1 MKKLDKDEIN
11 RLLEKAPTGA
21 QNVVEIAEGQFVV
34 FSKMVD
40 GTKEEF
46 SFYSLVAENNTEWL
60 SFKTK
65 KHLGNGLWLLT
76 DFNDNQRFYNTDT
89 GVMSNLLCFKT
100 KEDLGNGLWLL
111 TDPDSDYGGDKYLYN
126 VNTNARSPFFKT
138 KKHLDNGL
146 WLLTDFNDNQCFYN
160 TDTGMMSN
168 LLWFL
173 WFKTKEDFGNGLWL
187 LTSSEPSVHGD
198 KYLYNVNTNARS
210 PFFKTK
216 EDFGNG
222 LWLLTDSFSRKCFYN
237 VKTNV
242 TFVSKTKE
250 DPSNG
255 LWLLTDFDGH
265 KCFYNVNTGKKSDTL
280 SFEYYVVQNGEIVC
294 ISRYGTRATLNVET
308 MELGPYQVREA

>member
-111 TDPDSDYGGDKYLYN
+111 TDS
-126 VNTNARSPFFKT
+126 
-138 KKHLDNGL
+138 
-146 WLLTDFNDNQCFYN
+146 FN
-160 TDTGMMSN
+160 
-168 LLWFL
+168 
-173 WFKTKEDFGNGLWL
+173 
-187 LTSSEPSVHGD
+187 
-198 KYLYNVNTNARS
+198 
-210 PFFKTK
+210 
-216 EDFGNG
+216 
-222 LWLLTDSFSRKCFYN
+222 RKCFYN

-255 LWLLTDFDGH
+255 LWLLTDFDGN

-294 ISRYGTRATLNVET
+294 ISRYKTQATLNVET
-308 MELGPYQVREA
+308 MKLGPYQVREA